1 RSGGFNR
8 DRDDRGGRSGGFDR
22 ERSGGFNR
30 DRDDRGGRSGGFGD
44 RPARSFG
51 DRPAFGRDRDERGG
65 SSSRPFARRDDHRS
79 GGRPQA
85 SGGFNRDDRGGRSG
99 GFDRERSGGFN
110 RDDRK
115 PRWKN

>member
-1 RSGGFNR
+1 RSGGF
-8 DRDDRGGRSGGFDR
+8 GDR

-51 DRPAFGRDRDERGG
+51 DRPSFGRDRDERGG
-65 SSSRPFARRDDHRS
+65 SSSSRPFARRDDHRA

-85 SGGFNRDDRGGRSG
+85 DRGGFNRDDRGGRSG
-99 GFDRERSGGFN
+99 GFGDRERSGGFNGGGFN